1 MRRIAAL
8 FVVFAVFIGCA
19 PSVLETPAD
28 EAPAVD
34 ASADAAETP
43 DAIVAVEA
51 STDASAPPADVAAD
65 ANTCGAHAERIG
77 AACRCVTGYTAC
89 DGRCVD
95 LFNDGANCSACGRLC
110 EGGVCALGRCVS
122 VAPPVDAGSDAGDA
136 AACASMTPGN
146 CCGVAC
152 PTHPTASA
160 ATCEAGRCGLVCAS
174 IDGVPVYGNCDGNAA
189 NGCEVDLRVSAANCG
204 ACGAPCAPHRSCR
217 ARACSTACDPGWTD
231 CDGNAANGCETNTA
245 SDAANCRTCGNACGA
260 GMMCVGGTCSR

>member
-28 EAPAVD
+28 AAPTVD

-43 DAIVAVEA
+43 DASVAVEA
-51 STDASAPPADVAAD
+51 STDAPAPPADVAAD

-95 LFNDGANCSACGRLC
+95 LYNDGANCSACGRLC

-122 VAPPVDAGSDAGDA
+122 VAPPVDAGSDAAPDA
-136 AACASMTPGN
+136 ADAAPDVPDLCGGSCATLSN
-146 CCGVAC
+146 V
-152 PTHPTASA
+152 ASA
-160 ATCEAGRCGLVCAS
+160 ECAAPNRCAIRRCAAGFA
-174 IDGVPVYGNCDGNAA
+174 DCDGLDL
-189 NGCEVDLRVSAANCG
+189 NGCETMLGTRENCG
-204 ACGAPCAPHRSCR
+204 ACRAVCSGARV
-217 ARACSTACDPGWTD
+217 
-231 CDGNAANGCETNTA
+231 
-245 SDAANCRTCGNACGA
+245 
-260 GMMCVGGTCSR
+260 CVGGICR